1 MDSGARDGELPQ
13 IVRVLFPA
21 FGATPLGMMLTGSIR
36 ALARRQPR
44 LFDRLGPHR
53 TATYFVDPTDLAF
66 AFTVVPDRENTLV
79 RVVGKETTAAAEVVI
94 RGPIL
99 MLLGLLDG
107 SLDGDAL
114 FFHRIISV
122 SGRTE
127 AVVALRNAIE
137 EAELRPADLLG
148 VHGALARF
156 ADAAILGGLG
166 AARRLAARGRGP
178 AVGGA

>member
-13 IVRVLFPA
+13 IFRVLFPA
-21 FGATPLGMMLTGSIR
+21 FGARPLGMLLTGSIR

-44 LFDRLGPHR
+44 LFARLGVHR
-53 TATYFVDPTDLAF
+53 SATFFIDPTDLAF
-66 AFTVVPDRENTLV
+66 AFTVVPDGEKTLV
-79 RVVGKETTAAAEVVI
+79 CVVEKAVAATADVVV
-94 RGPIL
+94 RGSIL

-107 SLDGDAL
+107 TLDGDAL

-137 EAELRPADLLG
+137 AAELRPADLLG
-148 VHGALARF
+148 IHGAFARF
-156 ADAAILGGLG
+156 ANATILGGLS
-166 AARRLAARGRGP
+166 AARRLAVRSSGP
-178 AVGGA
+178 TVRDF

>member
-1 MDSGARDGELPQ
+1 ML
-13 IVRVLFPA
+13 
-21 FGATPLGMMLTGSIR
+21 LTGSIR

-44 LFDRLGPHR
+44 VFDRLGAHR
-53 TATYFVDPTDLAF
+53 SATFFIDPTDLAF
-66 AFTVVPDRENTLV
+66 AFTIVPDGENTLV
-79 RVVGKETTAAAEVVI
+79 RVVGKAATATADVVI

-114 FFHRIISV
+114 FFNRIISV

-156 ADAAILGGLG
+156 ADTTILGGLS
-166 AARRLAARGRGP
+166 AARRFAARGSRP
-178 AVGGA
+178 AVRGS

>member
-21 FGATPLGMMLTGSIR
+21 FGAAPLGMLLTGSIR
-36 ALARRQPR
+36 ALARRRPR
-44 LFDRLGPHR
+44 LFDRLGAHR
-53 TATYFVDPTDLAF
+53 SATFFIDPTDLAF
-66 AFTVVPDRENTLV
+66 AFTVVPDGEMTLV
-79 RVVGKETTAAAEVVI
+79 RVVAKAATATADVVI

-114 FFHRIISV
+114 FFHRVISV

-148 VHGALARF
+148 IHGALARF
-156 ADAAILGGLG
+156 ANATILGGLS
-166 AARRLAARGRGP
+166 AARRLTARGNRSAVRGS
-178 AVGGA
+178 

>member
-1 MDSGARDGELPQ
+1 MDSGPRDGELPE
-13 IVRVLFPA
+13 IFRLLFPA
-21 FGATPLGMMLTGSIR
+21 FGAPPLGTLLTVSIR

-44 LFDRLGPHR
+44 LFDRLGEHR
-53 TATYFVDPTDLAF
+53 SATFFIDPTDLAF
-66 AFTVVPDRENTLV
+66 AFTVVPDGEKTIV
-79 RVVGKETTAAAEVVI
+79 RVVAAAATATADVVI
-94 RGPIL
+94 RGPLL

-137 EAELRPADLLG
+137 EAELLPADLLG
-148 VHGALARF
+148 LRGALGRF
-156 ADAAILGGLG
+156 ADATVLGGLN

-178 AVGGA
+178 SARGA

>member
-1 MDSGARDGELPQ
+1 MNSGARDGELPQ

-21 FGATPLGMMLTGSIR
+21 FAAPPLGILLTGSIR

-44 LFDRLGPHR
+44 LFDRLGAHR
-53 TATYFVDPTDLAF
+53 STTFFIDPTDLAF
-66 AFTVVPDRENTLV
+66 AFTVVPDGAKTLV
-79 RVVGKETTAAAEVVI
+79 RVVGKAATADVVI

-127 AVVALRNAIE
+127 AVVALRNAIG

-148 VHGALARF
+148 VQGAIARF
-156 ADAAILGGLG
+156 ADATILGGLN

-178 AVGGA
+178 ATRSS